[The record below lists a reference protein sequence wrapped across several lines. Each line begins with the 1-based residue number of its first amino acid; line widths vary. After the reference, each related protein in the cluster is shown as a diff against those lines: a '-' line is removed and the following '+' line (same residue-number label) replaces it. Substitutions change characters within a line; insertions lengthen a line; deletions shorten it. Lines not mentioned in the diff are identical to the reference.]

1 MKLEK
6 VDQKNLKLAYDIQK
20 EIFSYEPDYL
30 FLRNAILEGREVFN
44 HYIAYVGDRPVGI
57 TGTYTE
63 KCDKDSIWLSWFGV
77 LPNERQKGY
86 GREILLKTIEIC
98 KELPFKYFRCYTSIV
113 KSGSAQPL
121 YRSVFD
127 ICEKYL
133 NRDDE
138 TFNDTLLIY
147 SMSLTDQTVPYW
159 NNKYMGVKDYAVLSK
174 EGEKYLAQQKTNKVI
189 QV

>member
-6 VDQKNLKLAYDIQK
+6 VDQKNLELSYHIQK
-20 EIFSYEPDYL
+20 TIFPEEPDFL
-30 FLRNAILEGREVFN
+30 FIRRSVNSDRIEFN
-44 HYIAYVGDRPVGI
+44 HYIAYVDDRPVGI

>member
-30 FLRNAILEGREVFN
+30 FLRNAILEGREEFN

-121 YRSVFD
+121 YRSVFF
-127 ICEKYL
+127 ICLKYL

-174 EGEKYLAQQKTNKVI
+174 EGEKYLAQQKNK
-189 QV
+189 